1 MKSLTIEQLIDQ
13 LANLGQVVG
22 LDAKV
27 EAWNINEA
35 MQPLE
40 TRGISGVSAGWD
52 RTANKANATLRLSD
66 A

>member
-27 EAWNINEA
+27 EAWNIHDA

-52 RTANKANATLRLSD
+52 RTSNKPNATLRLSD

>member
-27 EAWNINEA
+27 EAWNITEA

-40 TRGISGVSAGWD
+40 TRGISGVSAVWD
-52 RTANKANATLRLSD
+52 KATNKANATLRLSD

>member
-35 MQPLE
+35 MQPPFDFLTHE
-40 TRGISGVSAGWD
+40 ID
-52 RTANKANATLRLSD
+52 P
-66 A
+66 

>member
-1 MKSLTIEQLIDQ
+1 MKSLSIAQLIDE

-27 EAWNINEA
+27 EAWNINDA
-35 MQPLE
+35 IPPLA
-40 TRGISGVSAGWD
+40 TRCISGVSAGWD
-52 RTANKANATLRLSD
+52 KAANKPNATLRLSD

>member
-1 MKSLTIEQLIDQ
+1 MKSLTIAQLIDE

-27 EAWNINEA
+27 EAWNINDA
-35 MQPLE
+35 IPPLA

-52 RTANKANATLRLSD
+52 KAANKANATLRLSD

>member
-1 MKSLTIEQLIDQ
+1 MNSLTIEQLIDQ
-13 LANLGQVVG
+13 LANLGQAVG

-27 EAWNINEA
+27 EAWNIHAA

-40 TRGISGVSAGWD
+40 TRSISGVSAGWD
-52 RTANKANATLRLSD
+52 KAANKTNATLRLSD

>member
-52 RTANKANATLRLSD
+52 KAANKANATLRLSD

>member
-1 MKSLTIEQLIDQ
+1 MESLTIEQLIDQ

-27 EAWNINEA
+27 EAWNINDA
-35 MQPLE
+35 IPPLA
-40 TRGISGVSAGWD
+40 TRGISGVSAVWD
-52 RTANKANATLRLSD
+52 KATNKANATLRLSD

>member
-1 MKSLTIEQLIDQ
+1 MTLLTIEQLIDQ

-27 EAWNINEA
+27 EAWNIHEA

-52 RTANKANATLRLSD
+52 KVANKANATLRLSD